1 VPNRFKLFAVVAA
14 VMVVSAGCGGGGGDV
29 VEDPAQNIAEN
40 IAAAEGLSAADPAA
54 LGDPAATAGLASAD
68 DIATDMIDNLEGEA
82 TPKGGYLAGGFFFPF
97 DVAMLSSSS
106 SPGELSSSSSP
117 GEATPSGYEALTT
130 VTVSQDDDIVF
141 VWQSRGAN
149 DGGNRYSCQLSV
161 HEGGVSQLAFEVVA
175 NGDEAYYWDPTL
187 AEPELRSNDAP
198 EIDEATWL
206 CPSQPGFFQE
216 VPEFFT
222 LGDVVD
228 SGQDVDVDGSVS
240 GWHYTS
246 RMDALEAGLDA
257 NAYEGEVLVTADAT
271 RTAADV
277 EVRWPPLTG
286 TLAELTMEEP
296 SS

>member
-1 VPNRFKLFAVVAA
+1 VPNRFTLFAAVAA
-14 VMVVSAGCGGGGGDV
+14 VMIVSAACGGGGGDV
-29 VEDPAQNIAEN
+29 VEDPAQN

-54 LGDPAATAGLASAD
+54 LGDPAATTGLASAE

-97 DVAMLSSSS
+97 DVAMLSSAS
-106 SPGELSSSSSP
+106 SPGEATPS
-117 GEATPSGYEALTT
+117 GYEATPSGYEALTT
-130 VTVSQDDDIVF
+130 VTVSQGDDIVF

-187 AEPELRSNDAP
+187 ADPELRPLDSP
-198 EIDEATWL
+198 EVAEATWL
-206 CPSQPGFFQE
+206 CPAQPGFFDE

-222 LGDVVD
+222 LGDAVD
-228 SGQDVDVDGSVS
+228 NGQDVDVDGSVN
-240 GWHYTS
+240 GWHFTS
-246 RMDALEAGLDA
+246 RMDAVDAGLDG
-257 NAYEGEVLVTADAT
+257 YEGGVTIAADAI

-286 TLAELTMEEP
+286 TLAELAMEEP